1 MSIFIG
7 EYHHALDDKGRLAI
21 PKKYQNQFKKGA
33 VVTRG
38 IDQCLFL
45 FPQTS
50 WRQLAEKLAA
60 LPLSQSNPRAFS
72 RLMFGGAMDV
82 ELDGNGRIV
91 LPEYLRQYAKLT
103 KQVVVAGLY
112 SRIELWDEA
121 AWEQYKQ
128 QAESNS
134 VDIAEQ
140 MRELGV

>member
-1 MSIFIG
+1 MFIG
-7 EYHHALDDKGRLAI
+7 EYHHTLDDKGRLAI
-21 PKKYQNQFKKGA
+21 PKKYQAQFKKGA

-45 FPQTS
+45 FPADS
-50 WRQLAEKLAA
+50 WKQLAEKLSA
-60 LPLSQSNPRAFS
+60 LPISQSNPRAFA
-72 RLMFGGAMDV
+72 RLMFGGAMDA

-91 LPEYLRQYAKLT
+91 LPEYLRQYAKLN

-112 SRIELWDEA
+112 SRIELWDEE
-121 AWEQYKQ
+121 AWEQYKL
-128 QAESNS
+128 QAETNS